1 MDCIIQHWSIH
12 PWYPKAISTFSFPR
26 CSNPFSLIPI
36 RSQKT
41 YFQNLR
47 YPRLGQW
54 RNRGLNYSKL
64 EYPEYPKPIQSV
76 RPDMC
81 HLDHRTARP
90 PLSCPLI
97 HIDHV
102 KLCESWLFLKLLR
115 ECGEI
120 KAIVSALRLNLRFNF
135 LISAFISTS
144 CWLEILSSTVGKKSD
159 IFRLSLSILQQYS
172 LYLGRLKIL
181 QGVFFLH
188 WASP

>member
-1 MDCIIQHWSIH
+1 MQFKFCKWLMICKLPRSILLSNSNLSERKFCWERSTILKSTNIYFLSSQFAKLYQIIQLGHMDCIIQHWSIH

-81 HLDHRTARP
+81 HLNHRQG
-90 PLSCPLI
+90 
-97 HIDHV
+97 
-102 KLCESWLFLKLLR
+102 LR
-115 ECGEI
+115 
-120 KAIVSALRLNLRFNF
+120 
-135 LISAFISTS
+135 
-144 CWLEILSSTVGKKSD
+144 
-159 IFRLSLSILQQYS
+159 
-172 LYLGRLKIL
+172 
-181 QGVFFLH
+181 
-188 WASP
+188 